1 MESRQPENP
10 FIHQPDEHVVAAE
23 LYCWMPSNQD
33 RECGPDCVA
42 YDPRHLEETRI
53 TSCSVLNIV
62 KSIGISFSQVA
73 APLVQMNR
81 RAESNARSEKVKEV
95 TTDPPVV
102 R

>member
-1 MESRQPENP
+1 MASQQPDNP

-23 LYCWMPSNQD
+23 LYCWMPGNQD

-42 YDPRHLEETRI
+42 YDPRFMSEPRV
-53 TSCSVLNIV
+53 TSCTLLNIA
-62 KSIGISFSQVA
+62 KSVGISFMQVA
-73 APLVQMNR
+73 APLVQMGR
-81 RAESNARSEKVKEV
+81 RAESNARSEKIKEV